1 MVEID
6 FEFYPTRGRKP
17 LNLSSG
23 RREARIAVL
32 VQFSNA
38 EGKGQEIFPGAM
50 RARFVL
56 YELAARRRFIHF
68 ILADAKV
75 ILLIPILHGVLDV
88 GFTCDVLVT
97 ASEAFHDPEVL
108 LHGSY
113 LFADCLRIARP
124 ASND

>member
-38 EGKGQEIFPGAM
+38 KGKGQEIFSGAM
-50 RARFVL
+50 RALFVL

-75 ILLIPILHGVLDV
+75 ILLIPILHGLLDE
-88 GFTCDVLVT
+88 GLTCELLVT
-97 ASEAFHDPEVL
+97 TSQAFKDPKVAAKVFQEDKFP
-108 LHGSY
+108 S
-113 LFADCLRIARP
+113 
-124 ASND
+124 